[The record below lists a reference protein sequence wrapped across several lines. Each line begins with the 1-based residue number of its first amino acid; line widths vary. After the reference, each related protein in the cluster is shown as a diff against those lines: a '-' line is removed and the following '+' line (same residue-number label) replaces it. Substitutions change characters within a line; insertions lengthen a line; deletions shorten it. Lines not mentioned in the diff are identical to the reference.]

1 MDAYSVILQIIKR
14 IIIKEREEKKKEE
27 G

>member
-14 IIIKEREEKKKEE
+14 IIIKEREENKKEE
-27 G
+27 D